1 VTSPQLNFNP
11 KMYKLFDEYELG
23 KMWRKT
29 DSSEDNFVALEDKA
43 FVVLKLFNSNLNDVV
58 FFKKGSII
66 TIDNSMLE
74 YFENDLL

>member
-1 VTSPQLNFNP
+1 MTSPQLNFNP